1 MATEK
6 EVLAALAAVPGLDGR
21 TPLPQSGALAGVSI
35 QNGKVYLSIAADPA
49 KPGAAEPM
57 RKAAE
62 DAVRK
67 LPGVT
72 GVLATLTAE
81 RPTGSS
87 GSTSPGPASPGP
99 RRLPRHRRPAFP
111 ASSTSS
117 PSRRARAASASRR
130 RRPTSRSALQ
140 ALGLKVG
147 VLDADIYGP
156 SMPKLLG
163 LTRAAADRS
172 AASIMRADGRLMGS
186 R

>member
-6 EVLAALAAVPGLDGR
+6 DVLAALAAVPGLDGR

-62 DAVRK
+62 EAVRK

-81 RPTGSS
+81 RAPGSAE
-87 GSTSPGPASPGP
+87 PVRVPP
-99 RRLPRHRRPAFP
+99 RRARARRLRPRRPAFP
-111 ASSTSS
+111 A
-117 PSRRARAASASRR
+117 
-130 RRPTSRSALQ
+130 
-140 ALGLKVG
+140 
-147 VLDADIYGP
+147 
-156 SMPKLLG
+156 
-163 LTRAAADRS
+163 
-172 AASIMRADGRLMGS
+172 
-186 R
+186 